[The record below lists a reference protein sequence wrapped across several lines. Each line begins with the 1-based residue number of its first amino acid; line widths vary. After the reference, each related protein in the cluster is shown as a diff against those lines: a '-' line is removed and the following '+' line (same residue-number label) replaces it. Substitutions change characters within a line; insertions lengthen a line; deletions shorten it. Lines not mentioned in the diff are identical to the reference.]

1 MIRLNCS
8 LVFYDYLFQFTY
20 LQSIVMDRMK
30 YLEEQLR
37 EASCLGDIES
47 VCELV
52 SKGIDINAQHEMNG
66 W

>member
-1 MIRLNCS
+1 
-8 LVFYDYLFQFTY
+8 
-20 LQSIVMDRMK
+20 MDRMK

-37 EASCLGDIES
+37 EAACLGDIES

-52 SKGIDINAQHEMNG
+52 SKGIDVNAQHEMNG

>member
-1 MIRLNCS
+1 
-8 LVFYDYLFQFTY
+8 
-20 LQSIVMDRMK
+20 MDRIK

-37 EASCLGDIES
+37 EAACLGDIEA

-52 SKGIDINAQHEMNG
+52 AKGIDINAQHEMNG